1 MTLWE
6 SLLLGVVQGLFMFIP
21 VSSSSHLVLTQHWMA
36 ATGSPVPSPDTPEMI
51 LFNLVVHMGTMVSV
65 VVVMHR
71 PLVQLLSG
79 TVRELR
85 LWARRRS
92 LRHMIHLRLML
103 FGVVTTGVTG
113 VLGLLVRE
121 YGTGVFATPWAV
133 SVMLLVTGAILW
145 WTDTVRDTWRGAAQ
159 MTIWVALLIG
169 LAQAAAL
176 FPGLSRSGLT
186 IAVALALGMHRKI
199 AAQYSFFV
207 AIPTIVAATGLQSLS
222 LLDHR
227 GPLMIGV
234 DAYVVAFLVSALVG
248 AAALWL
254 VLRMLYRG
262 HFRVFAVYV
271 LILAVVT
278 LIVQPESE
286 PEELAG
292 TSGAPEV
299 QEVVQAADS
308 APVERVKP

>member
-6 SLLLGVVQGLFMFIP
+6 SVLLGVIQGLFMFIP

-36 ATGSPVPSPDTPEMI
+36 AGGSPLPSPETPEMI
-51 LFNLVVHMGTMVSV
+51 LFNLVVHLGTMISV

-71 PLVQLLSG
+71 PLMRLLRG
-79 TVRELR
+79 TLRDLR
-85 LWARRRS
+85 LWARRRT
-92 LRHMIHLRLML
+92 LRHLIHLRLMI

-133 SVMLLVTGAILW
+133 SIMLLVTGAILW
-145 WTDTVRDTWRGAAQ
+145 WTDSVRTTWRGAAQ
-159 MTIWVALLIG
+159 LTIWVALLIG

-176 FPGLSRSGLT
+176 LPGLSRSGLT
-186 IAVALALGMHRKI
+186 IAMALALGMHRKI

-227 GPLMIGV
+227 GPLMIGA
-234 DAYVVAFLVSALVG
+234 DAYLVGLLVSAVVG
-248 AAALWL
+248 AGALWL
-254 VLRMLYRG
+254 VLRMLYGG

-271 LILAVVT
+271 VILAVVT
-278 LIVQPESE
+278 LILQPS
-286 PEELAG
+286 PEAMELAAAVPDRL
-292 TSGAPEV
+292 GA
-299 QEVVQAADS
+299 
-308 APVERVKP
+308 